1 MTDDTSR
8 IRAAFARRIAKAAGV
23 ENPRIEAAFAET
35 PREDFAGPGPWLIVE
50 GGHYVQTPDDDPV
63 HLYQDVLV
71 AIDAARGINIGEP
84 ALHAL
89 CLRMIAPQAGEI
101 ILHVGAGVGYY
112 TAILARL
119 VGPGGLVFAYE
130 IDEAIAARARKNL
143 AGLRNV
149 VVETRSG
156 VARALPGADIL
167 YVNAAAVEPH
177 RGWLDAL
184 RPGGRLM
191 FPLQAPSRAGAM
203 LMITRPQSGDIW
215 LAKMFGPVW
224 FVQIEGAANAAATR
238 RLEAAFGND
247 GWRDVQSLRTGASDA
262 TCWLAGEG
270 WWLSTAAS
278 GA

>member
-1 MTDDTSR
+1 MTDDASR
-8 IRAAFARRIAKAAGV
+8 MRAAFARRIAKAAGV

-50 GGHYVQTPDDDPV
+50 AGHYVQTPNDDPV

-84 ALHAL
+84 ALHAM
-89 CLRMIAPQAGEI
+89 CLGMIAPHAGEI
-101 ILHVGAGVGYY
+101 VLHVGAGVGYY

-119 VGPGGLVFAYE
+119 VGSGGRVFACE

-143 AGLRNV
+143 AGFGNV
-149 VVETRSG
+149 VVEARSG
-156 VARALPGADIL
+156 VARALPGADIV
-167 YVNAAAVEPH
+167 YVNAAAVEPD

-191 FPLQAPSRAGAM
+191 FPLQAPDRAGAM
-203 LMITRPQSGDIW
+203 LMITRPRAGDIW
-215 LAKMFGPVW
+215 PAKMFGPVW
-224 FVQIEGAANAAATR
+224 FVPIEGAANAAATR
-238 RLEAAFGND
+238 RLEAAFCND
-247 GWRDVQSLRTGASDA
+247 GWRDVQSLRTGAPDN
-262 TCWLAGEG
+262 TCWLAGDG
-270 WWLSTAAS
+270 WWLSTAAI